1 MFAPMLRKEKICSLE
16 MGFSHEL
23 LDLPCRLVLTPLTV
37 RSPANRLSL
46 FSATLCDGE
55 VSRSFFQRGGFLP
68 HIKIFGRGLQRGPRG
83 VCFRGQSVKYCPI
96 SQQRGVGGCGGAYNR
111 KTFVDSLKMS
121 PINHLSFLI

>member
-1 MFAPMLRKEKICSLE
+1 MFAPMSRKEKICSLE

-37 RSPANRLSL
+37 GSPAYRFSL

-55 VSRSFFQRGGFLP
+55 VSRSFFQRGYFLP

-96 SQQRGVGGCGGAYNR
+96 SQQRGGGGLEVVGGLWGWG
-111 KTFVDSLKMS
+111 
-121 PINHLSFLI
+121 

>member
-1 MFAPMLRKEKICSLE
+1 M
-16 MGFSHEL
+16 
-23 LDLPCRLVLTPLTV
+23 
-37 RSPANRLSL
+37 ANRLSL
-46 FSATLCDGE
+46 SSAILLCDDE

-96 SQQRGVGGCGGAYNR
+96 SQQRGGGWGLGVWGVVGGEGAYNR

-121 PINHLSFLI
+121 PINHLSFFI

>member
-1 MFAPMLRKEKICSLE
+1 

-37 RSPANRLSL
+37 RSPANRFSL
-46 FSATLCDGE
+46 FSAALCDGE

-96 SQQRGVGGCGGAYNR
+96 SQGGGAGKRGEGRGGEGLMKGSAKQEN
-111 KTFVDSLKMS
+111 
-121 PINHLSFLI
+121 IAC